1 MTPAGFD
8 AVATDEP
15 GFVARYLDPAS
26 RLGEVLFG
34 LIMVLTI
41 TLSEGLTVSEGPEG
55 VRQLLAAALGCNIAW
70 GFIDAVMYLMNC
82 VTERAEKA
90 YVVRAIRE
98 APDAV
103 AALDVVRREVEP
115 RVGALAGKPQRDT
128 VCRAI
133 LEYLSHA
140 EPPAPGLTRDD
151 LYGATACFWLVFL
164 ACLPAAAPFLVFSDP
179 HRALRVS
186 NALLLAMLFV
196 VGQKWAQYAH
206 MNRFAAGAVMIAIGL
221 ALVGVAILLG
231 G

>member
-1 MTPAGFD
+1 MTPD
-8 AVATDEP
+8 AVDVAVTDEA

-70 GFIDAVMYLMNC
+70 GFIDAVMYVMNC

-90 YVVRAIRE
+90 YVIHAIRE
-98 APDAV
+98 APDAA

-115 RVGALAGKPQRDT
+115 RFGALAGEPQTDA

-133 LEYLSHA
+133 LEYLSRA
-140 EPPAPGLTRDD
+140 TPPAPGISREDV
-151 LYGATACFWLVFL
+151 YGAAACFWLVFL
-164 ACLPAAAPFLVFSDP
+164 SCLPAALPFLVFSDP

-186 NALLLAMLFV
+186 NALLVAMLFV
-196 VGQKWAQYAH
+196 AGQKWGQYA
-206 MNRFAAGAVMIAIGL
+206 RVSRIVAGAVMVAIGL
-221 ALVGVAILLG
+221 TLVGVAILLG